1 MFIKKTDWIKTR
13 NELENLKEKVE
24 KLEARTEELN
34 DILQFAKDE
43 RASDLMGSIHY
54 IQTCPAKTSTLGYV
68 MSVDEFDMERIPQEA
83 LAEHCMREM
92 TYKLAEA
99 LVPYIKIETERDI
112 LTRRQ
117 IIRGSVRVIN
127 PDFRF

>member
-1 MFIKKTDWIKTR
+1 MSKYLCQLRCENCNGALYPKTLTCPYCG
-13 NELENLKEKVE
+13 
-24 KLEARTEELN
+24 A
-34 DILQFAKDE
+34 QYE

-117 IIRGSVRVIN
+117 IIRGSVRVID